1 MEPQVYSLI
10 VPVYKNEES
19 IPSLIAAIRNMNVEL
34 GEQLEVVFVVDGSP
48 DQSYAKLRDALPSAG
63 FASKLLLLS
72 RNFGSFSAIRCGL
85 EAAKG
90 PYFAIM
96 AADLQEPPELV
107 LEFFRSLANEPVDV
121 VIGTRD
127 GRQDPL
133 PSRFAA
139 QTFWY
144 LYRKFVVPEMAVGG
158 VDVFSCNQVFRDK
171 LLELDESHSSLIA
184 LLFWLGFR
192 RKQVSYT
199 RLAREHGKSA
209 WTFRKKVNYLMDSV
223 FAFTDLPIKVLISMG
238 SIGLGISILLGLAT
252 LFARIAGG
260 ISIPGYTTTI
270 IIVLFFGT
278 INLLGLG
285 LVGSYAWRAYENTK
299 RRPLAIV
306 MQSLSYSADRK
317 ASIVN

>member
-1 MEPQVYSLI
+1 
-10 VPVYKNEES
+10 
-19 IPSLIAAIRNMNVEL
+19 
-34 GEQLEVVFVVDGSP
+34 
-48 DQSYAKLRDALPSAG
+48 
-63 FASKLLLLS
+63 
-72 RNFGSFSAIRCGL
+72 
-85 EAAKG
+85 
-90 PYFAIM
+90 
-96 AADLQEPPELV
+96 
-107 LEFFRSLANEPVDV
+107 
-121 VIGTRD
+121 
-127 GRQDPL
+127 
-133 PSRFAA
+133 
-139 QTFWY
+139 
-144 LYRKFVVPEMAVGG
+144 MAVGG